1 MLRCEHAGFN
11 EAVLRMFARRRCTRR
26 ERGRERE
33 RVNKLYIND
42 RKGMM
47 GSSETEDPRTG

>member
-11 EAVLRMFARRRCTRR
+11 EAVLRMFARRRCKRR
-26 ERGRERE
+26 ERERERG

-47 GSSETEDPRTG
+47 GSSETEDPRRG